1 MRWLALLAFFVVTP
15 AFGQADVVASCGS
28 VTIKA
33 GTPHNVTV
41 DLQGRSC
48 RVGGGGGGTTPPPE
62 GTGPS
67 SVWSSGDAANAG
79 ATLSNGGLTLT
90 VTNTLLPNAW
100 QIVRTTGSRTSGKLY
115 LELKTSTGLSI
126 TGHIGTASSGVN
138 INSYLGASN
147 YSFGWN
153 PFAGGDLFGSAGY
166 LVASSAGGTIR
177 AAAANDVYG
186 LAADFTT
193 GKIWGSKNNVWSNSG
208 DPVGETGGE
217 ITGFV
222 PATVGPVLPSM
233 AFSNVGSSTVW
244 TIQATAGS
252 QTYPPPAGYLAW
264 DANAGGCAESTA
276 YLARTSGGDEGGN
289 ATNVATLICG
299 LVSDGVWGK
308 FDAFYLPAQQ
318 NATDALLN
326 LVGTSYPL
334 TGTATF
340 TTYQGFS
347 GFSGSALDT
356 GFNPTTA
363 SSPKFTQDSA
373 SISGWS
379 YNRGNGAL
387 ISNNPSP
394 ANADIIVNTFGNDY
408 TDVNNVSGGGPPDY
422 IASGGWSGLYSGDRN
437 SATNVTFYLNGG
449 NAQNYAQS
457 SGTPN
462 SSNLKIGSSAG
473 AYPFSGIIS
482 EAHIGASLGSA
493 GQTAL
498 YNRLL
503 TYMTAVGWTPAATK
517 PGLKPQPE
525 PKK

>member
-41 DLQGRSC
+41 DLTGASC
-48 RVGGGGGGTTPPPE
+48 RLGGGGGGGPTV
-62 GTGPS
+62 PS
-67 SVWSSGDAANAG
+67 SVWSASDAALTG
-79 ATLSNGGLTLT
+79 LVLSNGGLTFTSPSSLGSTWASIRGT
-90 VTNTLLPNAW
+90 VSNH
-100 QIVRTTGSRTSGKLY
+100 SGKLY
-115 LELKTSTGLSI
+115 VEYKGGPAGQSNGDMMVGLAPAEFVPTGTLS
-126 TGHIGTASSGVN
+126 SS
-138 INSYLGASN
+138 I
-147 YSFGWN
+147 YSFGT
-153 PFAGGDLFGSAGY
+153 AGFGNGY
-166 LVASSAGGTIR
+166 VSSGFTLHYDG
-177 AAAANDVYG
+177 ANTGAVPNQVYG
-186 LAADFTT
+186 LAVDFDAGREWLSYNGAWFGSGSPST
-193 GKIWGSKNNVWSNSG
+193 GATPQITFTPSV
-208 DPVGETGGE
+208 VGPLFPAMSSDGGGGTGG
-217 ITGFV
+217 
-222 PATVGPVLPSM
+222 
-233 AFSNVGSSTVW
+233 W
-244 TIQATAGS
+244 TLQATAAS
-252 QTYPPPAGYLAW
+252 QTYPPPAGFVAW
-264 DANAGGCAESTA
+264 DSGSPPSASQA
-276 YLARTSGGDEGGN
+276 YLARTVGGNEGGN
-289 ATNVATLICG
+289 AANITALIDG
-299 LVSDGVWGK
+299 LVADGVWSK
-308 FDAFYLPAQQ
+308 LDAFYLPAQQ

-379 YNRGNGAL
+379 YNGGNGAL

-394 ANADIIVNTFGNDY
+394 ANAAILVNTFSNDY
-408 TDVNNVSGGGPPDY
+408 TDVNNVGGGGPPDY
-422 IASGGWSGLYSGDRN
+422 IASGGWFGLYSGDRN

-462 SSNLKIGSSAG
+462 SSNLAVGSSAG

-493 GQTAL
+493 GQAAL

-503 TYMTAVGWTPAATK
+503 TYMTAVGWTPSVAK
-517 PGLKPQPE
+517 PGPKPPTTPE